1 MNHSFDVD
9 IATRYGVYEA
19 ILIENIRFWIL
30 KNKANNKHF
39 HKGKYWTYNSAKA
52 YAELFPYWSRQQV
65 ERIIGKL
72 KEAGV
77 LEVDHFSHNTYDRTN
92 WYTLNEEMLSSNSRN
107 GSIES
112 DESSYTYIN
121 ADVNKKEEQKKQP
134 TVDLPVW
141 LPKETWDAFVEMRK
155 SMKKPLTDYAIK
167 LMFVKL
173 SKLRDA
179 GHNVGQLI
187 DKSITN
193 GWLDVYEPKGGS
205 TPGVIQM
212 TAAERLKRMAG

>member
-193 GWLDVYEPKGGS
+193 GWLDVYEPKGGLTS
-205 TPGVIQM
+205 GVIQM